1 MSSAQDRQANESE
14 ERLDKLD
21 REMRQLMVTVRE
33 LAESVRESRTRRVDS
48 TEPVEEIRS
57 RLSAEEALESG
68 VASID
73 TNQQGIAQD
82 ELLPGGLGQV
92 TRQSGLTGYS

>member
-21 REMRQLMVTVRE
+21 RERRQLMTTVRK
-33 LAESVRESRTRRVDS
+33 LAGSVRESRTRRVDS

-57 RLSAEEALESG
+57 SLPAEEVLESG
-68 VASID
+68 VAGID
-73 TNQQGIAQD
+73 TNQQGIA
-82 ELLPGGLGQV
+82 
-92 TRQSGLTGYS
+92 